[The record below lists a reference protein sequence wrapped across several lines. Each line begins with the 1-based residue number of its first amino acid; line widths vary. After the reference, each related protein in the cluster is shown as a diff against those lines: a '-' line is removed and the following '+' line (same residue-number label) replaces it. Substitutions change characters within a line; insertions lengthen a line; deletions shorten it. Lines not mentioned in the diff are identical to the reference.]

1 MGTVTTNPPPGGL
14 SCLMGVNHCKGPAH
28 RKPNRN
34 NHFSIN
40 WPDSPRSIHTLP
52 LRGSLTFPGPAFLEP
67 CWHGNRLKS
76 RGRGACAR
84 HCMQGSAHRQSGQDQ
99 LWLLPPPSPS
109 LPVSL
114 PLTRFFQGLF
124 VVVLAPPPPRLK
136 DFPLG
141 LHFVLSPWV
150 LCSSR
155 ETRWQE
161 EPIWGLVAPAVHLC
175 SALRCLFGRWL
186 VSRVCPRHHYENLFN
201 GMSFER
207 RKETVGEER

>member
-1 MGTVTTNPPPGGL
+1 MAHVPGTACKAVPTGRVGKINCGSCHPQTHPYLCPCL
-14 SCLMGVNHCKGPAH
+14 SPM
-28 RKPNRN
+28 
-34 NHFSIN
+34 
-40 WPDSPRSIHTLP
+40 
-52 LRGSLTFPGPAFLEP
+52 
-67 CWHGNRLKS
+67 
-76 RGRGACAR
+76 
-84 HCMQGSAHRQSGQDQ
+84 
-99 LWLLPPPSPS
+99 
-109 LPVSL
+109 
-114 PLTRFFQGLF
+114 FQALF

-161 EPIWGLVAPAVHLC
+161 EHVWGLVAPAVHLC
-175 SALRCLFGRWL
+175 SALRCLFGHWL
-186 VSRVCPRHHYENLFN
+186 VSRICPRHHYENLFN